1 MLLVTTSNF
10 SSIGES
16 RAHVT
21 GFAVSD
27 GIEINVRKRNSKL
40 LKFLQTDANLV
51 FIIITEF

>member
-16 RAHVT
+16 RTHVT